1 MALLWWGPYGTH
13 LKYGMNIYLP
23 SLTDRGEAV
32 PDTYTCIVVSVGR
45 HSRHLHHANTRH
57 IALLP
62 VLGDTVGTYTIQADQ
77 TDVVQKL
84 LIKDSSISTFFYL
97 ARKLQLF
104 SIQSNYSR
112 KFSFSG
118 VLFCFWFC
126 ARNWTHDFR
135 HPRHTALSSDENLS
149 PFPFVSSWNKVF
161 LWCECS
167 PSKYLFFFIL
177 GSHGL
182 P

>member
-1 MALLWWGPYGTH
+1 
-13 LKYGMNIYLP
+13 MNIYLL

-32 PDTYTCIVVSVGR
+32 SDTYTCIVVSVGR
-45 HSRHLHHANTRH
+45 HNRNLHHANIRH

-84 LIKDSSISTFFYL
+84 LIKDSSISTYFYL

-118 VLFCFWFC
+118 FFFSVFGFMLGIEVMTSGILDIQLCLQMKTSVLSHSSPLEIRSFYGVSVPQINIYFSLFW
-126 ARNWTHDFR
+126 
-135 HPRHTALSSDENLS
+135 ALM
-149 PFPFVSSWNKVF
+149 VF
-161 LWCECS
+161 LNYTYNLVS
-167 PSKYLFFFIL
+167 LRPD
-177 GSHGL
+177 
-182 P
+182 